1 MDGIRDS
8 SGGNGSSKGGR
19 RSLGWGRKLKEI
31 SRKVGK
37 RKTRQSVYFHH
48 HVVCALH
55 PERQEG
61 GGPVHCSWSRGLEKA
76 LLPTGPHLVAW
87 TAGAHASEALGFPP
101 AAPKPLFMQI

>member
-37 RKTRQSVYFHH
+37 RKTGDRVFTFTITLF
-48 HVVCALH
+48 VH

>member
-37 RKTRQSVYFHH
+37 RKTGDRVFTFTIT
-48 HVVCALH
+48 LF
-55 PERQEG
+55 
-61 GGPVHCSWSRGLEKA
+61 VHCTPRGKR
-76 LLPTGPHLVAW
+76 G
-87 TAGAHASEALGFPP
+87 EALFTVLGVEVWRRPFFPLGHTWSP
-101 AAPKPLFMQI
+101 GLLGPMPQRP